1 VTYLATTKIWAVHS
15 RLDHL
20 TDYVANKE
28 KTGNREFELNTVL
41 EYTNSDYKTEKKCY
55 VTGINCNPE
64 TAGTSMMD
72 SHKKSTKDLKVLAYH
87 GYQSFA
93 EGEVNA
99 EIAHSIG
106 VELAK
111 NLWGDRFQVVVAT
124 HLNTNHFHNHFVLC
138 STSFIDGK
146 RFHSCTESYMKMREE
161 SDALCKKYSL
171 SVVKNA
177 QRGKTKHYSEIKAE
191 REGGN
196 TWRGN
201 IRKDIDNAIL
211 QSTTTN
217 QFWKAMEDMGYEL
230 KMNVKYPGVK
240 PPGHS
245 RFFRLYKLGDDYTR
259 EAIKEKIL
267 KRNSRNLPFPEE
279 RKIRIKFRYYGRYK
293 KTKKLTGLRALYI
306 HYQYKLGI
314 LPKLRASNRRMHFLL
329 REDLIKLDSIIAQ
342 CSLLCERKIDTYEQL
357 ASYKATVEEEMQ
369 SLFLKR
375 KELRNQVKCLYRAGL
390 EGNEGETMEVKAQ
403 ISRISAKLKKLRK
416 ETMLCDGIYNRSAK
430 MSQTLKQIESENKKE
445 KGREKNKNEHIR

>member
-1 VTYLATTKIWAVHS
+1 MATTKIWAVHS

-20 TDYVANKE
+20 VDYVSNKG
-28 KTGNREFELNTVL
+28 KTENAEYELGTVL
-41 EYTNSDYKTEKKCY
+41 EYTNADYKTEKKYY
-55 VTGINCNPE
+55 VSGINCHPE
-64 TAGTSMMD
+64 TARTSMMN
-72 SHKKSTKDLKVLAYH
+72 SHRKSSKELKVLAYH

-93 EGEVNA
+93 EGEVDA
-99 EIAHSIG
+99 EIAHRIG
-106 VELAK
+106 VELAT

-138 STSFIDGK
+138 STSFLDGK
-146 RFHSCTESYMKMREE
+146 RFHSCTESYLKMREE

-171 SVVKNA
+171 SVIKNS

-191 REGGN
+191 REGHN

-217 QFWKAMEDMGYEL
+217 QFWKAMEEMGYEL

-267 KRNSRNLPFPEE
+267 KRNSRNLPFPDE
-279 RKIRIKFRYYGRYK
+279 RKRRRKYRFYEKYK
-293 KTKKLTGLRALYI
+293 KSKRLTGLRALYI

-314 LPKLRASNRRMHFLL
+314 LPKPRASNRRMHFLL

-357 ASYKATVEEEMQ
+357 ALYKSTVEEDMQ
-369 SLFLKR
+369 SLIAER
-375 KELRNQVKCLYRAGL
+375 KELRNQIKCLYR
-390 EGNEGETMEVKAQ
+390 GNIDTNAVATTETKGQ
-403 ISRISAKLKKLRK
+403 IAKISVKLKKLRR
-416 ETMLCDGIYNRSAK
+416 EILLCDGIYTRSTK
-430 MSQTLKQIESENKKE
+430 MKNNLTQIDSENKKG
-445 KGREKNKNEHIR
+445 KGREKQKNEYIR